1 MKYWEW
7 PPYYWQPH
15 QFCNILCFVFESA
28 EIAFESAKIAF
39 ESAGLL
45 F

>member
-1 MKYWEW
+1 MKYREW

-28 EIAFESAKIAF
+28 EIMFESAEIEF
-39 ESAGLL
+39 
-45 F
+45 